1 MSRGSGETTGY
12 AIEELMKSEN
22 GRFTLGPVRA
32 VVTTQA
38 AYAFMMQVIHEHAP
52 HALKY
57 AFYDMGYRVGAE
69 LMVGLVAGRMK
80 DPEAALRQLVETYK
94 RSGYG
99 NLEVLE
105 FDISLSEARL
115 AGTDLFEAAV
125 ARESGVYR
133 TPRCVDH
140 YSRGMFAGFMS
151 KLLGRDIVC
160 EEIACQYRG
169 DARCEFMALPFDG
182 KR

>member
-1 MSRGSGETTGY
+1 
-12 AIEELMKSEN
+12 
-22 GRFTLGPVRA
+22 
-32 VVTTQA
+32 
-38 AYAFMMQVIHEHAP
+38 AP

-57 AFYDMGYRVGAE
+57 AFYDMGYRVGEE
-69 LMVGLVAGRMK
+69 LMGALAGAGV
-80 DPEAALRQLVETYK
+80 DPEAAFRRLVETYK

-105 FDISLSEARL
+105 FDLSGPEARL

-140 YSRGMFAGFMS
+140 YSRGMFAGF
-151 KLLGRDIVC
+151 
-160 EEIACQYRG
+160 
-169 DARCEFMALPFDG
+169 
-182 KR
+182 